1 METNKIRKGII
12 KMLEMIVLGLTIVI
26 AQIVAGVVMMKV
38 FMSERFLKKYTKTIM
53 NLSNEIV
60 ADLMEESEEEV

>member
-1 METNKIRKGII
+1 METNKNRREIF

-38 FMSERFLKKYTKTIM
+38 FMSKRFLKKYTKTIM
-53 NLSNEIV
+53 ELSNEVI
-60 ADLMEESEEEV
+60 ADLIEESEEEA